1 MRHHGKIL
9 TASLLAAALWS
20 GAAGAETILS
30 RGNGGQPE
38 TLDVHKSVGIPES
51 WIELDLFEGL
61 LAPGPKGELVPGA
74 AESWSV
80 SDDGRTYTF
89 KLRADGK
96 WSDGSPV
103 TAQDFV
109 YSWRRLVD
117 PKTAAPYAY
126 FLDRIVGAKEV
137 RLGQKPPEALGVRAV
152 DDRSFEVSLVGPTS
166 YFLSM
171 LVNNSTFP
179 VNRANV
185 ETFGD
190 AFARPGKLVS
200 NGAYVLAE
208 DVPQSH
214 ITLRRNPQF
223 HDAANVKIDAVR
235 YVVTED
241 VDSELSRFQAG
252 ELDVTS
258 EVPSQQVPALK
269 QSHADELHIAPY
281 LGIYFYAINL
291 NHEPWKSSPELRRAL
306 SLAVDR
312 DVIIGKVAQG
322 NQTPAYSFVPPGTD
336 GFPAWQ
342 PDEAGW
348 TQARRDEEAKALL
361 AKAGYGPDKPLQVK
375 ITYNTSE
382 NHKKIAVAIA
392 AMWKQKL
399 GVETTLENL
408 EWSTYLTQH
417 HQKQFQD
424 FARTGWIGQYN
435 DANFFLELQR
445 SGIGELSTSD
455 YSNPAYDA
463 LLDQASAETDA
474 AKRAQTL
481 QQAERLM
488 IADTPVIPLFFYT
501 SRHLVSPAVK
511 GWADNLRDQHPTRW
525 LSVER

>member
-9 TASLLAAALWS
+9 TAGLLAAAFWS
-20 GAAGAETILS
+20 GAAGAETLLS

-38 TLDVHKSVGIPES
+38 TLDVHKSVGIPEA

-74 AESWSV
+74 AESWTV
-80 SDDGRTYTF
+80 SDDGRTYSF

-126 FLDRIVGAKEV
+126 FLDRVAGAKDV

-152 DDRSFEVSLVGPTS
+152 DDRTFEVRLVGPTS

-171 LVNNSTFP
+171 LVNNATFP

-185 ETFGD
+185 EKFGD
-190 AFARPGKLVS
+190 AFARPGNLVS

-214 ITLRRNPQF
+214 MTLRRNPQF

-241 VDSELSRFQAG
+241 LDSELARFKAG

-269 QSHADELHIAPY
+269 QSHDGELHIAPY

-312 DVIIGKVAQG
+312 DVIVDKVSQG
-322 NQTPAYSFVPPGTD
+322 NQTPAYSFVPPGTE

-342 PDEAGW
+342 PEEAGW

-361 AKAGYGPDKPLQVK
+361 AKAGFGPKKPLQVK

-399 GVETTLENL
+399 GVEATLENL
-408 EWSTYLTQH
+408 EWSIYLTVH
-417 HQKQFQD
+417 HRKEFQD

-455 YSNPAYDA
+455 YANAAYDA

-474 AKRAQTL
+474 ARRGQIL
-481 QQAERLM
+481 QQAERMM
-488 IADTPVIPLFFYT
+488 IADMPVIPLFFYT

-511 GWADNLRDQHPTRW
+511 GWEDNLRDLHPTRW
-525 LSVER
+525 LSVDR

>member
-1 MRHHGKIL
+1 MRHL
-9 TASLLAAALWS
+9 TLAAGLLAVVLWS
-20 GAAGAETILS
+20 GTADAETLLS

-61 LAPGPKGELVPGA
+61 LVPGPKGELAPGA
-74 AESWSV
+74 AESWTV
-80 SDDGRTYTF
+80 SDDGRTYSF
-89 KLRADGK
+89 KLRADGR
-96 WSDGSPV
+96 WSDGTPV

-117 PKTAAPYAY
+117 PRTAAPYAY
-126 FLDRIVGAKEV
+126 FLDRVVGAKAV
-137 RLGQKPPEALGVRAV
+137 RLGQKPVEALGVRAV

-171 LVNNSTFP
+171 LTNNSTFP
-179 VNRANV
+179 VSRANV
-185 ETFGD
+185 EQDGD
-190 AFARPGKLVS
+190 AFTKPGHLVS

-214 ITLRRNPQF
+214 MTLRKNPQF
-223 HDAANVKIDAVR
+223 HDAANVKIDTVR

-252 ELDVTS
+252 ELDVTT
-258 EVPSQQVPALK
+258 EVPSQQVPALR
-269 QSHADELHIAPY
+269 QSHADQLHIAPY

-291 NHEPWKSSPELRRAL
+291 THEPWKSSPELRRAL
-306 SLAVDR
+306 SLAIDR
-312 DVIIGKVAQG
+312 DVIVDKVAQG
-322 NQTPAYSFVPPGTD
+322 NQIPAYSFVPPGTD

-342 PDEAGW
+342 PEEAGW
-348 TQARRDEEAKALL
+348 TQARRDAEAKALL
-361 AKAGYGPDKPLQVK
+361 AKAGYGPDRPLQVK

-382 NHKKIAVAIA
+382 NHKKTAVAIA

-399 GVETTLENL
+399 GVDTTLENL
-408 EWSTYLTQH
+408 EWSTYLTVH

-435 DANFFLELQR
+435 DANFFLELER
-445 SGIGELSTSD
+445 SGIGELSTSE
-455 YSNPAYDA
+455 YANPAFDA

-474 AKRAQTL
+474 GKRAGIL

-488 IADTPVIPLFFYT
+488 IADTPVIPLYFYT
-501 SRHLVSPAVK
+501 SRHLVSPDVK
-511 GWADNLRDQHPTRW
+511 GWVDNLRDQHPTRW

>member
-1 MRHHGKIL
+1 
-9 TASLLAAALWS
+9 
-20 GAAGAETILS
+20 
-30 RGNGGQPE
+30 
-38 TLDVHKSVGIPES
+38 
-51 WIELDLFEGL
+51 
-61 LAPGPKGELVPGA
+61 
-74 AESWSV
+74 
-80 SDDGRTYTF
+80 
-89 KLRADGK
+89 
-96 WSDGSPV
+96 
-103 TAQDFV
+103 
-109 YSWRRLVD
+109 
-117 PKTAAPYAY
+117 
-126 FLDRIVGAKEV
+126 
-137 RLGQKPPEALGVRAV
+137 
-152 DDRSFEVSLVGPTS
+152 
-166 YFLSM
+166 
-171 LVNNSTFP
+171 
-179 VNRANV
+179 
-185 ETFGD
+185 
-190 AFARPGKLVS
+190 
-200 NGAYVLAE
+200 
-208 DVPQSH
+208 
-214 ITLRRNPQF
+214 
-223 HDAANVKIDAVR
+223 
-235 YVVTED
+235 
-241 VDSELSRFQAG
+241 
-252 ELDVTS
+252 
-258 EVPSQQVPALK
+258 
-269 QSHADELHIAPY
+269 
-281 LGIYFYAINL
+281 
-291 NHEPWKSSPELRRAL
+291 L

-312 DVIIGKVAQG
+312 DIIIGKVAQG

-342 PDEAGW
+342 PEEAGW
-348 TQARRDEEAKALL
+348 TQPRRDEEAKALL
-361 AKAGYGPDKPLQVK
+361 AQAGYGPDKPLQVK

-474 AKRAQTL
+474 AKRAQIL

-501 SRHLVSPAVK
+501 SRHLVSPVVK

>member
-1 MRHHGKIL
+1 MRHHIL
-9 TASLLAAALWS
+9 IGLVAAALWS

-74 AESWSV
+74 AESWTV

-89 KLRADGK
+89 TLRADGK

-137 RLGQKPPEALGVRAV
+137 RLGQKPPEDLGVRAV
-152 DDRSFEVSLVGPTS
+152 DDRTFEVSLVGPTS

-179 VNRANV
+179 VSRANV
-185 ETFGD
+185 EKFGD
-190 AFARPGKLVS
+190 AFARPGNLVS

-214 ITLRRNPQF
+214 MTLRKNPQF
-223 HDAANVKIDAVR
+223 HDAANVTIDAVR

-252 ELDVTS
+252 ELDVTT

-269 QSHADELHIAPY
+269 QSHPDELHIAPY

-291 NHEPWKSSPELRRAL
+291 NHEPWKGSPALRRAL

-322 NQTPAYSFVPPGTD
+322 NQTPAYSFVPPGTE

-342 PDEAGW
+342 PEEAGW
-348 TQARRDEEAKALL
+348 TQARRDQEAKALL
-361 AKAGYGPDKPLQVK
+361 AQAGYGPDQPLQVK

-382 NHKKIAVAIA
+382 NHKKIAVAVA

-417 HQKQFQD
+417 HRKEFQD

-474 AKRAQTL
+474 GKRAAIL